1 MGIQAIHGTAS
12 GKVSLLLT
20 NGRNKASTNPSF
32 FLLDVDMILK
42 DTSTLQQQEMLRTL
56 EWKDRSNL
64 GHGWRGWITVAVCIL
79 YGCPGLP
86 ICQFLV
92 IKKKLFSSQKYQ
104 LSCYLQVNMSLSS
117 INNIETKPKVTFFSY
132 PTPKKSSVPPSSK
145 PFVRSYLHDQSCIH
159 ILFFFFAILQIR

>member
-1 MGIQAIHGTAS
+1 VGAEAVLLMGIQAIHGTAS

-64 GHGWRGWITVAVCIL
+64 GHG
-79 YGCPGLP
+79 
-86 ICQFLV
+86 
-92 IKKKLFSSQKYQ
+92 
-104 LSCYLQVNMSLSS
+104 
-117 INNIETKPKVTFFSY
+117 
-132 PTPKKSSVPPSSK
+132 
-145 PFVRSYLHDQSCIH
+145 
-159 ILFFFFAILQIR
+159 